1 MPNFLNVAHKVISF
15 VSRSRRSAIRS
26 RSTSV
31 GEDEEDESCGDANGE
46 VEFGA
51 RSEGCGGGGGGGG
64 TPCSVSE
71 KDGDGR
77 EGPYDQGW
85 LAAVGFFGR
94 VACGL
99 RLGPVLAF
107 CVRAPS
113 TPAAL
118 RRARSVRDVS
128 SFLDVFPDDRHAPR
142 CASKVAVH
150 ALTSPPQAVSK
161 AAASRSG
168 SARRS
173 RSSSAPSTCSIPCS
187 SSCPR
192 NHS

>member
-107 CVRAPS
+107 CVR
-113 TPAAL
+113 
-118 RRARSVRDVS
+118 
-128 SFLDVFPDDRHAPR
+128 HAPR